1 MKVLVLAG
9 GAGIQP
15 RRITITRCGSN
26 YGPYQFPERII
37 PLFMTNFMDG
47 RWYRDNRS
55 WREPLKPG
63 QDGRR

>member
-1 MKVLVLAG
+1 MLVLAG

-15 RRITITRCGSN
+15 RRITITRCCSN

-37 PLFMTNFMDG
+37 PLFLTNFMDG
-47 RWYRDNRS
+47 RWHRDNRS
-55 WREPLKPG
+55 WWEPLKPG